1 MTEPIK
7 PVPPKRKRRWFQ
19 FSLRTL
25 LIVVVLVA
33 AACGYVARQARI
45 VAVRDAAR
53 ARITAL
59 GGQWRLGGYIDY
71 EESVPLIR
79 RWLGDEPVS
88 SVIIPDNVSTEDE
101 QRIRDVFEDVAI
113 SRVEVSRRSPPK

>member
-7 PVPPKRKRRWFQ
+7 PNLPKRNRRWFQ

-25 LIVVVLVA
+25 MIGVTLVA
-33 AACGYVARQARI
+33 VACGYVAWQARI

-88 SVIIPDNVSTEDE
+88 NVIIPDNVSKEDE
-101 QRIRDVFEDVAI
+101 QRIRDVFEDVVI
-113 SRVEVSRRSPPK
+113 SRIISRRSQPK